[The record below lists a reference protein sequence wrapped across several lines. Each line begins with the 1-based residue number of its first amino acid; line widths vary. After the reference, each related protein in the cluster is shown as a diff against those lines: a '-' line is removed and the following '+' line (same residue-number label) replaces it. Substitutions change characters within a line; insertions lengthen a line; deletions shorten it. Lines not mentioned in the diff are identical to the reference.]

1 MACNNICFIPVI
13 MIMRYEDSICST
25 GGSSVTYSTVQY
37 STVPYCTTHEVTPPG
52 QLNVLFSLKMFLNS
66 YSKLFVTSSSDNLE
80 LKLT

>member
-1 MACNNICFIPVI
+1 M
-13 MIMRYEDSICST
+13 
-25 GGSSVTYSTVQY
+25 TYSTVQY

-52 QLNVLFSLKMFLNS
+52 QLNVENVLNS